1 MKQFFLHQAKFM
13 TSYTI
18 HFFFRNWCLE
28 CDMIVKPNC
37 LQLKHK
43 SVSLMQEVEG
53 IKGQLIDI
61 CTQLKESVGRRE
73 KVNEHLA
80 QKKEKLEAKLKA
92 IQVEMVN
99 NSNCLEK
106 LHLMIANC
114 QELSKMS
121 PSIKTSKVVRK
132 KVKRTWQEAQDEAK
146 QSEELLN
153 LITSE
158 DKV

>member
-1 MKQFFLHQAKFM
+1 
-13 TSYTI
+13 
-18 HFFFRNWCLE
+18 
-28 CDMIVKPNC
+28 MIVKPNC

-92 IQVEMVN
+92 IQAEMEN

-106 LHLMIANC
+106 LHLMIANI
-114 QELSKMS
+114 QELSQLS
-121 PSIKTSKVVRK
+121 PADKASSFVKK
-132 KVKRTWQEAQDEAK
+132 KVKRTSQETQDEAQ
-146 QSEELLN
+146 QSETLLS

-158 DKV
+158 EDKVKSIHI